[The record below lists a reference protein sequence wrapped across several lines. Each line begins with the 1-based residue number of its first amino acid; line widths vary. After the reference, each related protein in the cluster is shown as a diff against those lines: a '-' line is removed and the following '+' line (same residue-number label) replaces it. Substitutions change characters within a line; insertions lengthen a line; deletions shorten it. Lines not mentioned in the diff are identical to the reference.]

1 MMFFTQPLAEKTVFI
16 VYRDKRYYYK
26 WHTIR
31 PFEELYSNCEET
43 YETYEYR
50 CLLPIEHISQD
61 NTVLTED

>member
-1 MMFFTQPLAEKTVFI
+1 MFFTQPLAEKTVFI

-26 WHTIR
+26 WHAIR
-31 PFEELYSNCEET
+31 PFEELYSNCDET